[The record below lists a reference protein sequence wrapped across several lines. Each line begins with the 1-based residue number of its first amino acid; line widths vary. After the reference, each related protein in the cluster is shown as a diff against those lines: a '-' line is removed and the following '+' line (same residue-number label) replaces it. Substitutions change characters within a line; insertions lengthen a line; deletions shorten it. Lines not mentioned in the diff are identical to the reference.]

1 MFIYIYS
8 RTCVDLFMIHSHCC
22 WFITQEAVSPTNA
35 GRSVI
40 DIHHKNNFHVIPQN
54 KLGQDIF
61 IRATEIR
68 GLQNIIKMPPGAMKP
83 LRVPVSKNMLDA
95 HLKGNLFKKLR
106 TMVTIIIAGAE
117 VCFSP
122 LYFDYNFILTSL
134 YRWCQKPVIF
144 LPTLFFNL
152 Y

>member
-1 MFIYIYS
+1 
-8 RTCVDLFMIHSHCC
+8 MIRSHCF
-22 WFITQEAVSPTNA
+22 WFISQEAVSPVYA
-35 GRSVI
+35 GRPII

-117 VCFSP
+117 VCFPP
-122 LYFDYNFILTSL
+122 LYFDYNFSLTSL
-134 YRWCQKPVIF
+134 
-144 LPTLFFNL
+144 
-152 Y
+152 